1 MPGYHIK
8 TKAAKSRLKAKAL
21 KKSKP
26 KKKMSYN
33 NSTGY

>member
-1 MPGYHIK
+1 MPGYGMKKKPMKMKHGG
-8 TKAAKSRLKAKAL
+8 KAHA
-21 KKSKP
+21 KP